1 MRLAAIFLFCL
12 MSLIIAAAGSLSAQ
26 PVPQEGSP
34 EWHTQHKQQLT
45 DLFKRLKASKAE
57 ADAKQLAGQIWALWH
72 KSGDSDVDLL
82 MRQAR
87 RTSKLGRHAAAIT
100 IIDKALHLAP
110 KYSEAWNLRATVL
123 FYMGRDTESVIDI
136 QRTLALEPRHFGALA
151 GMTLI
156 NMRAKNW
163 SGALKSLRL
172 ALKIHP
178 FLNERSLVP
187 RLEQLAKDQDL

>member
-1 MRLAAIFLFCL
+1 MRLAAIFLVCL
-12 MSLIIAAAGSLSAQ
+12 MSMIASVGSLSAQ
-26 PVPQEGSP
+26 SGPQEGS
-34 EWHTQHKQQLT
+34 EQWRSQHQQKLT
-45 DLFKRLKASKAE
+45 DLFKRLKASKVE

-72 KSGDSDVDLL
+72 QSGDSDVDLL

-87 RTSKLGRHAAAIT
+87 RTSKLGRHEAAIA

-178 FLNERSLVP
+178 FLNERNLVP